1 MFQTQMTIVSSID
14 INKDMPVWWTQQEID
29 KTRDLIEQMRLIVYR
44 IDVALDNKR
53 DKSYEASDRDT
64 NKAQEV

>member
-1 MFQTQMTIVSSID
+1 MTIVSSID

>member
-1 MFQTQMTIVSSID
+1 MTIVSSID

-53 DKSYEASDRDT
+53 DSTNEASDRDT

>member
-1 MFQTQMTIVSSID
+1 MMIVSSID

-53 DKSYEASDRDT
+53 DSTNEASDRDT